1 MFSHMDDDDDA
12 PAEEAAAAAG
22 AGAPAAEPASRGQD
36 GPGHYE
42 LLGFIYPWRH
52 CHLDWK

>member
-12 PAEEAAAAAG
+12 SAEEAAAAAG

-42 LLGFIYPWRH
+42 LLGFI
-52 CHLDWK
+52 